1 MSSLQSTLSQYLA
14 DPSEVPG
21 AAAEI
26 ICAPASLPD
35 AAKVLEACSAAGASV
50 VPWGSGSQQRV
61 GGLVPADVILSTH
74 RLNQIVDW
82 QPDNMTVVVQ
92 GGVRAA
98 DLAERL
104 AERHQTAVLAEI
116 PGESTVGGLVATGA
130 SMYRRARYG
139 PIRNRMLEATL
150 ATGDGRVVRGGGRVV
165 KNVTG
170 YDIPRLVAGSM
181 GSLGLIGEVC
191 LKLWPMGAAHATVRV
206 DDPERA
212 WATAYRPLAVLDIN
226 GSSFVYLGG
235 TPAEVAGQS
244 AQLGD
249 VVSDQM
255 LWPEPW
261 IGSGDEVRLSMRVR
275 PSDVADAVA
284 SLPSGWEYV
293 AAYGVG
299 EVSIGCPK
307 VSLDELADLRRFAE
321 ARGGAL
327 VVLDGPTALYESF
340 DPWGSPPSSLDLQ
353 RRIVARFD
361 PDRIINR
368 GRLPGGL

>member
-1 MSSLQSTLSQYLA
+1 MSSLEKVLDPYVA
-14 DPSEVPG
+14 DPADAPG
-21 AAAEI
+21 SAAEI
-26 ICAPASLPD
+26 VCAPSTVQD
-35 AAKVLEACSAAGASV
+35 AAKILEACSEAGASV
-50 VPWGSGSQQRV
+50 VPWGGGTQQGV
-61 GGLVPADVILSTH
+61 GGPATADVVLSTH

-98 DLAERL
+98 VLAERL
-104 AERHQTAVLAEI
+104 AERQQTAVLTEK

-181 GSLGLIGEVC
+181 GSLGVIGEVC
-191 LKLWPMGAAHATVRV
+191 LKLWPTGSAHATVGV
-206 DDPERA
+206 DDPERT

-226 GSSFVYLGG
+226 GSSFAYLGG
-235 TPAEVAGQS
+235 TRSEVEGQS
-244 AQLGD
+244 VQLGE
-249 VVSDQM
+249 VVSSEVD
-255 LWPEPW
+255 WPEPLAV
-261 IGSGDEVRLSMRVR
+261 SGDAVRVSLRVR
-275 PSDVADAVA
+275 PSDVARVVQQ
-284 SLPSGWEYV
+284 LPAGSNYI

-299 EVSIGCPK
+299 EITVRFSD
-307 VSLDELADLRRFAE
+307 VVVDQLADLRKLAE
-321 ARGGAL
+321 GLGGAL
-327 VVLDGPTALYESF
+327 VVLDGPTSLYESF
-340 DPWGSPPSSLDLQ
+340 DPWGTPPPSLDLQ

>member
-1 MSSLQSTLSQYLA
+1 MSSLQNTLSQYLA
-14 DPSEVPG
+14 DPNEVPG

-26 ICAPASLPD
+26 VCAPASLPD
-35 AAKVLEACSAAGASV
+35 AAKVLEACSAARASV

-61 GGLVPADVILSTH
+61 GGLVAADVILSTH

-104 AERHQTAVLAEI
+104 AERHQTAVLLEI

-191 LKLWPMGAAHATVRV
+191 LKLWPTGAAHATVRV

-212 WATAYRPLAVLDIN
+212 LATAYRPLAVLDIN
-226 GSSFVYLGG
+226 GSSFAYLGG

-244 AQLGD
+244 AQLGE

-255 LWPEPW
+255 QWPEPW
-261 IGSGDEVRLSMRVR
+261 TVSGDQVSLSMRVR
-275 PSDVADAVA
+275 PSDVTDAVA
-284 SLPSGWEYV
+284 NLPPGWEYV

-299 EVSIGCPK
+299 EVSIRCPE
-307 VSLDELADLRRFAE
+307 VSLDELADQRRFAE
-321 ARGGAL
+321 GRGGAM
-327 VVLDGPTALYESF
+327 VVLDGPTALYESL
-340 DPWGSPPSSLDLQ
+340 DPWGTPPSSLELQ